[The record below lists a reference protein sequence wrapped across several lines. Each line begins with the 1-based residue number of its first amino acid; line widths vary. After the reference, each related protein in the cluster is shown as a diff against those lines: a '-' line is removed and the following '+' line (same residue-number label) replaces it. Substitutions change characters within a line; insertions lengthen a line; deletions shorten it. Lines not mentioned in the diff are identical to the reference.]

1 MKRYSKPKRRGERG
15 ATLVMV
21 LMTVAVML
29 MLIAGGHVASS
40 AALRTSQN
48 YQSATQALFAAESG
62 VLDAVKTINGPGVL
76 NFQNEVTNSWSTVFG
91 SGDRT
96 LGGTSGYTYSV
107 TPVVTAWDAADA
119 ANRGTLRAVAAGP
132 RQTAGAVVAR
142 VTRSNIPG
150 TAPGAIYLAS
160 DNPTDADFTGNNFEV
175 DGTDQNFSNG
185 APTGGAVPG
194 IATRNATNTE
204 ETIDSLNG
212 SQSDNITGLGFNP
225 GPPIV
230 PSVRT
235 APAGPSQDHISQIV
249 DALLQRPHSVCATA
263 TVNNSTACTYGT
275 PEAPQITY
283 LSNPG
288 GTIVQGNG
296 NITGAG
302 ILIIEGGLTVQ
313 GTLDFLGLII
323 VRGPTQ
329 IDYDTETQV
338 TGNATLYGS
347 LWTTD
352 LSLDVGG
359 SAIVQYSSE
368 ALALANQS
376 GGGGALPAPVTIAS
390 FGDCGL
396 IPSGSNGCP

>member
-1 MKRYSKPKRRGERG
+1 MKRFGNPKRQGERG

-21 LMTVAVML
+21 LMTAAVLL

-62 VLDAVKTINGPGVL
+62 ILDAVKTINGPGVL

-91 SGDRT
+91 SGARA
-96 LGGTSGYTYSV
+96 LGGTSGYTYAV
-107 TPVVTAWDAADA
+107 TPVVTAWDAADP

-132 RQTAGAVVAR
+132 RETAGAVVAR

-150 TAPGAIYLAS
+150 TAPGAIYLAN
-160 DNPTDADFTGNNFEV
+160 DNPTDADFTGNAFEI
-175 DGTDQNFSNG
+175 DGNDENFSGGPGSG
-185 APTGGAVPG
+185 AAVPG
-194 IATRNATNTE
+194 IATRNATNTSE
-204 ETIDSLNG
+204 AIASLSG
-212 SQSDNITGLGFNP
+212 AQQDNITGLGFNP

-230 PSVRT
+230 PSIRT

-249 DALLQRPHSVCATA
+249 DGLLQRPHVTCPDSQI
-263 TVNNSTACTYGT
+263 NNSSACTYGT

-283 LSNPG
+283 FSAANG
-288 GTIVQGNG
+288 VTVKSNG

-302 ILIIEGGLTVQ
+302 ILIVEGGFKIQ
-313 GTLDFLGLII
+313 GTVDFLGLII

-329 IDYDTETQV
+329 IDYDTETLV

-376 GGGGALPAPVTIAS
+376 GGGGALPAPVVIAS

-396 IPSGSNGCP
+396 IPAGTNGCP